1 MPVRKRDASL
11 SRRYYWNF
19 AALGVPFAGCL
30 VLGWSDYGPK
40 PQLRALPIA
49 GAFVFA
55 AIGLVRQELLFRR
68 YRCPTCNRRLQQ
80 VSHSSGEPIEYVC
93 EHCDTLWETGFNVST
108 D

>member
-11 SRRYYWNF
+11 SRRYFWNF
-19 AALGVPFAGCL
+19 VVLGVPFAGCL

-40 PQLRALPIA
+40 PQLRVLAIA
-49 GAFVFA
+49 GAVVLW

-68 YRCPTCNRRLQQ
+68 YRCPNCNRLLQQ
-80 VSHSSGEPIEYVC
+80 ASNAPGAPIEYVC
-93 EHCDTLWETGFNVST
+93 QHCDTLWETGFNVAT